1 MDCILESVNPD
12 DIYTQR
18 QINKETKTSDT
29 FKGKAKKFLGSLDI
43 DTTYLNK
50 NTWQL
55 INNSLEQIRLPAI
68 GERIRIRT
76 QQSINLIGF
85 ILKIIEVH
93 EIIEELTI
101 ATYTLNRH
109 ALSIISDLTKT
120 GKIKKLNILLAS
132 SYSFR
137 NADYYAKLK
146 ADFLALDETGYNVHL
161 VFAWSHFKITLAKC
175 GADYYQHEGSM
186 NYSDNNMAEQLSFE
200 NNKAIYDYDY
210 DFIINKVIQ
219 SGQAAVEVIC

>member
-18 QINKETKTSDT
+18 VAKEAAKTARST
-29 FKGKAKKFLGSLDI
+29 AKDFLDGLNI
-43 DTTYLNK
+43 DTSQLKK

-55 INNSLEQIRLPAI
+55 INNSLEQIRLPLS

-93 EIIEELTI
+93 GIIEELTI
-101 ATYTLNRH
+101 TTYTLNRY
-109 ALSIISDLTKT
+109 ALSIISDLVKT
-120 GKIKKLNILLAS
+120 NKIIKLNILLAS
-132 SYSFR
+132 AYSFR
-137 NADYYAKLK
+137 KPEYYRKLK
-146 ADFLALDETGYNVHL
+146 TDFSILSRDGFDVHL
-161 VFAWSHFKITLAKC
+161 VFAWAHFKVTLAKC
-175 GADYYQHEGSM
+175 GGDYYQHEGSM

-219 SGQAAVEVIC
+219 SGQAAIEVIC